1 MSGRGQALG
10 AIGGAIAGY
19 LIGGDLSS
27 GLKGAL
33 YGSQVGA
40 YLDGPPG
47 TKTYG
52 PRIND
57 LAQQSCTYGAF
68 IPRVYGTT
76 AIFGNVFWLEN
87 GQIKEVVTEEEVEGG
102 KGGGGGGSYTTYSYF
117 GTFAVGLCKGPI
129 AGVKRIWIS
138 GKLFYDACSTD
149 QTTLRISN
157 ANVKYFTLHNGSET
171 QLPDSR
177 MQATLGVANTPAYR
191 GLAYLVFKDL
201 PLADYG
207 NSIRSAQI
215 KVEVVQNGSVNL
227 FTVTTGYSTTVNR
240 NGLAWT
246 GSGLC
251 AVGSELIADVSSDGL
266 VWEHYKMPGY
276 SWMDVASNGRIL
288 VAIPKSTQDVAISRD
303 GGRSWVNVLAVLP
316 SGNSYYRIIWNG
328 SVFCVTGSTYCAIS
342 ADGISWI
349 WGRMP
354 RYGEWRSLAWNGF
367 EFCCVAS
374 QRDLCA
380 TSKNGLNWT
389 VGKMP
394 VVSQWMGIAWNGSI
408 FCAISR
414 TGVSAVSPDGLTW
427 TSHASPQG
435 TFDNLLFGA
444 GYFFT
449 CSDAAIIYSSDGETW
464 TQTNALPVNR
474 SWGPM
479 VWNGTH
485 FCVYDS
491 SVYHTPAIVLP
502 KIFNPTPSSLAN
514 IVNSELLKSNLLTS
528 GDIDIAGLTQSV
540 SGYKV
545 SDVSSIRSALE
556 PLQGAWP
563 FDIVQKGYKL
573 TFVMRGGSSVVS
585 ISKDQLDAREYGG
598 SGNYL
603 LTTERMMPSTLPS
616 CVKIVYIDPN
626 REFDTNEQYA
636 ARISDIDN
644 VSQIEMAISLT
655 ADEAVQIAE
664 RLLYLYWM
672 DRHDVSFSTSTLFNQ
687 IEPADVVTV
696 TTDYGTY
703 QIRVMSV
710 EYTNAGAIKCKGKF
724 HAPAIY
730 TSTAVGQEGTASN
743 DLITT
748 VPNSTFEL
756 LDIPCLT
763 DAMNTPCFIGA
774 MNGLT
779 SGWSGGTLSRTSDS
793 GATWTQI
800 SVFGEPGSVIGFATN
815 IIGTST
821 GIALIDKA
829 SVLTVS
835 VPVGS
840 LSSVTEEAMLNGA
853 NLFAYGVNGRWEI
866 IAVQNCVLASAG
878 MYTFTDILR
887 GLFGTEANCN
897 NHAVG
902 DIVLSLDIDEIN
914 VITTNSSLIGQ
925 LNTYRGVSFGKNFE
939 DGSDL
944 DFTYKG
950 VNLECLSPIY
960 PRGYKDVVSNVWTI
974 YWIRRTRVDYSW
986 RDLVDVGLGETTEK
1000 YEVDIFSSNTYATL
1014 KRTLTSTTPT
1024 VQYTSADQVTDF
1036 GSVQTN
1042 IYAKIYQISEI
1053 AGRGFPLTVAL

>member
-1 MSGRGQALG
+1 MLEVNDVISLDS
-10 AIGGAIAGY
+10 
-19 LIGGDLSS
+19 L
-27 GLKGAL
+27 
-33 YGSQVGA
+33 QV
-40 YLDGPPG
+40 
-47 TKTYG
+47 
-52 PRIND
+52 
-57 LAQQSCTYGAF
+57 
-68 IPRVYGTT
+68 
-76 AIFGNVFWLEN
+76 
-87 GQIKEVVTEEEVEGG
+87 
-102 KGGGGGGSYTTYSYF
+102 
-117 GTFAVGLCKGPI
+117 
-129 AGVKRIWIS
+129 
-138 GKLFYDACSTD
+138 
-149 QTTLRISN
+149 
-157 ANVKYFTLHNGSET
+157 
-171 QLPDSR
+171 
-177 MQATLGVANTPAYR
+177 
-191 GLAYLVFKDL
+191 
-201 PLADYG
+201 
-207 NSIRSAQI
+207 IR
-215 KVEVVQNGSVNL
+215 
-227 FTVTTGYSTTVNR
+227 
-240 NGLAWT
+240 
-246 GSGLC
+246 
-251 AVGSELIADVSSDGL
+251 
-266 VWEHYKMPGY
+266 
-276 SWMDVASNGRIL
+276 
-288 VAIPKSTQDVAISRD
+288 
-303 GGRSWVNVLAVLP
+303 
-316 SGNSYYRIIWNG
+316 
-328 SVFCVTGSTYCAIS
+328 
-342 ADGISWI
+342 
-349 WGRMP
+349 
-354 RYGEWRSLAWNGF
+354 
-367 EFCCVAS
+367 
-374 QRDLCA
+374 
-380 TSKNGLNWT
+380 
-389 VGKMP
+389 
-394 VVSQWMGIAWNGSI
+394 
-408 FCAISR
+408 
-414 TGVSAVSPDGLTW
+414 
-427 TSHASPQG
+427 
-435 TFDNLLFGA
+435 
-444 GYFFT
+444 
-449 CSDAAIIYSSDGETW
+449 
-464 TQTNALPVNR
+464 
-474 SWGPM
+474 
-479 VWNGTH
+479 
-485 FCVYDS
+485 
-491 SVYHTPAIVLP
+491 
-502 KIFNPTPSSLAN
+502 
-514 IVNSELLKSNLLTS
+514 
-528 GDIDIAGLTQSV
+528 
-540 SGYKV
+540 GYKV